1 MNLSLSFSSSWYL
14 SLSFSFFG
22 QVMSPRHCFF
32 SFFFSPLTSL
42 SSLSILSSLCSFT
55 HFLLF
60 LLSPAATFGVS
71 PLIFSFIEL
80 RDKDTND
87 YCFEFK
93 SAGKSMLAIIG

>member
-1 MNLSLSFSSSWYL
+1 MNL

-42 SSLSILSSLCSFT
+42 SSLSILSSLCSLT
-55 HFLLF
+55 HF

-71 PLIFSFIEL
+71 PLSFSFIEL